1 MFINVFLPSYLLASV
16 FVLVLCEQPHG
27 SIYSECTYKDGEVI
41 AVKLEGNLVAEE
53 AIRRLQMFKTHT
65 LEKNLFTEVE
75 FHNMCPL
82 RTGCSNNNNHWKLHR
97 ALSRLMSL
105 ALFRSLYSK
114 LNVCISGRTV

>member
-82 RTGCSNNNNHWKLHR
+82 RTGCSNNNNHWKLHIK
-97 ALSRLMSL
+97 ST
-105 ALFRSLYSK
+105 
-114 LNVCISGRTV
+114 NVSGSFQVII

>member
-16 FVLVLCEQPHG
+16 FVLVLCEEPHEG
-27 SIYSECTYKDGEVI
+27 IYSECTYKDGEVI

-75 FHNMCPL
+75 FHICV
-82 RTGCSNNNNHWKLHR
+82 R
-97 ALSRLMSL
+97 
-105 ALFRSLYSK
+105 
-114 LNVCISGRTV
+114 